1 MRLTHIRE
9 GNLLTQFIDSNAH
22 LSQKHPHRHT
32 LDNNWQVSGHC
43 VAQLSGHIKPSN
55 TGESK
60 GGREW
65 GVSCSKKRYILQS
78 LVQDKMA
85 KVKRVELGEARGWWM
100 LPYGGKN
107 WVTASALR
115 LLQSLSSSIFRKVI
129 SLLAPGANSSCQ
141 EGILWWWRHHH
152 QVDALVKSWN
162 TLGTI
167 FGQGDGIFENLP
179 SASPAHAGLLRFIEL
194 ILSYRAAPILQCSDS
209 NLNGGSPHPLAV
221 SVGQESRS
229 SWNCVVL
236 TQGLSWGCSQDV
248 DWGCDSPLTPWQDA
262 GYSSK
267 MIPSHGCH
275 QEIPVSCQLFEQ
287 DLSSSPCEPLSGVV
301 SMSSQ
306 HGSWLPLEKLI
317 PERARR
323 KL

>member
-1 MRLTHIRE
+1 MFSSQKQSGGPAPAAWQRAFLPTQSFLFQSGPQFIGWGSLTWGKVICF
-9 GNLLTQFIDSNAH
+9 TQFIDSNAH

-32 LDNNWQVSGHC
+32 LGNNWPASGHC

-65 GVSCSKKRYILQS
+65 GVSCSRKRYMLQS
-78 LVQDKMA
+78 LVQDQMA

-100 LPYGGKN
+100 LPYGGEN

-129 SLLAPGANSSCQ
+129 SLLAPGANSSRQ

-194 ILSYRAAPILQCSDS
+194 ILSYCAAPFCSVLIPIWMEDLLTHLQFLWVKNPEAAETVWFWLRVSCEVVVKMLTGAATVLWHLDRMQAILPRW
-209 NLNGGSPHPLAV
+209 SPHMAVIKRSQFLA
-221 SVGQESRS
+221 S
-229 SWNCVVL
+229 
-236 TQGLSWGCSQDV
+236 CSKK
-248 DWGCDSPLTPWQDA
+248 T
-262 GYSSK
+262 
-267 MIPSHGCH
+267 
-275 QEIPVSCQLFEQ
+275 
-287 DLSSSPCEPLSGVV
+287 
-301 SMSSQ
+301 
-306 HGSWLPLEKLI
+306 
-317 PERARR
+317 
-323 KL
+323 